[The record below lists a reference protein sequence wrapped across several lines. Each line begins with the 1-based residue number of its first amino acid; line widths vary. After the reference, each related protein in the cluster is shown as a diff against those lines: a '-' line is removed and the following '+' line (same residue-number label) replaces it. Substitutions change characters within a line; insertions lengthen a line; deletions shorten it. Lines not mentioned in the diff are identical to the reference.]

1 MDYILAGVGRSDI
14 TPAPGTPQGGWGAQ
28 THQRGLGADLAL
40 YATALVLTDSK
51 QSVAILDVDAIGF
64 DMEWTQKILDAIVS
78 LAQIPLENIRFSCTH
93 THSGPNT
100 FRLKTITEG
109 LNMAVGYLSTLP
121 ERIAGAVWQAQQVLK
136 PVRCGAGA
144 GRLEINVNRRL
155 KLPEGRLVIGN
166 NWQGPTDTKVRVLRF
181 DDLDEKPV
189 ATLMHYA
196 CHPTTIA
203 WQNQYFTPDYPG
215 MARRVVE
222 EQVGGCCLFLQGA
235 AGNVTPRVGFTGD
248 LRVYHQLG
256 KLLGLEASKVALSI
270 ETLPR
275 QERLTGVIESGTAI
289 AVYEQ
294 EPVEPEVPKLRVLS
308 RTLQLPLKSFPSP
321 EDLEAEAESF
331 RQELTRLR
339 QEGDEKQ
346 IAAATARATQ
356 AGMRAERA
364 RLFHGKT
371 HLDWQLQGI
380 RIGSVA
386 LLSIPGEPFTEI
398 NAQIVAG
405 SPFAETFFSGYS
417 NGGFGYMPV
426 ASSYPEGGYEV
437 ETSSFAPRAAE
448 MVVREGIQM
457 LHDLME

>member
-40 YATALVLTDSK
+40 YATALVLTDSR

-64 DMEWTQKILDAIVS
+64 DMEWTRKILDAIVS
-78 LAQIPLENIRFSCTH
+78 LTQIPLENIRFSCTH

-121 ERIAGAVWQAQQVLK
+121 ERIAGAVWQAQQGLK
-136 PVRCGAGA
+136 PVRCAAGT
-144 GRLEINVNRRL
+144 GQLEINVNRRL

-166 NWQGPTDTKVRVLRF
+166 NWQGPTDPKVRVLRF
-181 DDLDEKPV
+181 DGLDEKPV
-189 ATLMHYA
+189 ATLIHYA

-222 EQVGGCCLFLQGA
+222 EQVGGYCLFLQGA

-289 AVYEQ
+289 ALYEQ
-294 EPVEPEVPKLRVLS
+294 VPVEPEVPKLRVLS

-321 EDLEAEAESF
+321 EDLEVEAESF

-371 HLDWQLQGI
+371 QLDWQLQGI

-398 NAQIVAG
+398 NAQIVSR

-437 ETSSFAPRAAE
+437 ETSSFAPRTAE
-448 MVVREGIQM
+448 IVVREGIQM